1 MGPCVPW
8 SPWAHGAHAPHGL
21 HRPIMDPWAGFCI
34 QARDVHLASF
44 WGDKWGCALAG
55 LFHVDGLGMEKCPV
69 VLLKVLFD
77 LKSGFL
83 SKL

>member
-1 MGPCVPW
+1 MGRFLYSGWGCAL
-8 SPWAHGAHAPHGL
+8 SCFL
-21 HRPIMDPWAGFCI
+21 
-34 QARDVHLASF
+34 
-44 WGDKWGCALAG
+44 GDKWGCALAG